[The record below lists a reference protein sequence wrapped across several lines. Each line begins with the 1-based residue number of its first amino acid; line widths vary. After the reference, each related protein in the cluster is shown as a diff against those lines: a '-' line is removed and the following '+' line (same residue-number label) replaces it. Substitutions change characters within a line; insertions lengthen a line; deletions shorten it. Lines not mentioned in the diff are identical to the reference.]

1 VAEGR
6 DQIDKPTAIVVG
18 VGAEQGI
25 GGAVC
30 RRFASEVYHVH
41 VAGRTEAKIAMMND
55 QMNKVLR
62 GTRCAATARITVV
75 SVVLPRIRL
84 RRRCLTG

>member
-1 VAEGR
+1 M
-6 DQIDKPTAIVVG
+6 DKPTAIVVG

-30 RRFASEVYHVH
+30 RRFASEGYHVY

-55 QMNKVLR
+55 QMNKLPFDLVHR
-62 GTRCAATARITVV
+62 SNGQTRMR
-75 SVVLPRIRL
+75 LKPPRL
-84 RRRCLTG
+84 